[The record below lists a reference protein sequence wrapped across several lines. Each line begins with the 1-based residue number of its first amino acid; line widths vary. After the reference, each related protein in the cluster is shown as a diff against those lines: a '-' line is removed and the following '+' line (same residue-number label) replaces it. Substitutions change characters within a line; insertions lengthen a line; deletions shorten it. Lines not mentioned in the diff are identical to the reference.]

1 MKIFSLPLLAMAAF
15 LSCSQSGLATLQF
28 PPGIDW
34 SNATV
39 DQISESVYQSAK
51 ADPDQALQIALDA
64 LNAAKSTQ
72 RFPSVVSMS
81 DGEQAVDPS
90 GSIEELARRIGEA
103 AKQANPALAPQIEA
117 AMTSGVPTIG
127 LITGTDPTSS
137 AVGSGKSVISEDGG
151 YDGGSDGG
159 SGGGATGGGVPL
171 PGGFGGGGGGG
182 GSDGG
187 SGGGGAGGP
196 QAASN

>member
-1 MKIFSLPLLAMAAF
+1 MKIFSLPLLAIAVF
-15 LSCSQSGLATLQF
+15 LSCAQPVLATLQF
-28 PPGIDW
+28 PSGIDW
-34 SNATV
+34 SNATT

-51 ADPDQALQIALDA
+51 ADPDQALQIAVDA

-81 DGEQAVDPS
+81 DGKQVVDPS

-127 LITGTDPTSS
+127 LLTGTDPSTSS
-137 AVGSGKSVISEDGG
+137 LGG
-151 YDGGSDGG
+151 DGG
-159 SGGGATGGGVPL
+159 SGGGTTGGGVPL

-182 GSDGG
+182 SNGGSGDGGGG
-187 SGGGGAGGP
+187 SGGGGGGGP
-196 QAASN
+196 KPSSN